1 MSAKFQLTV
10 WRHAKQALA
19 AGDSDS
25 LEQLG
30 FTPDMVDVL
39 QRSSDAQLQVLAEQ
53 NPTRSSFTLTWNP
66 PNWLQR
72 GGASI
77 LAPVRP
83 SSTRFSTAFLRPNSL
98 NLRTNNPLYISFEPI
113 PVTLACNHPFPL
125 GIGPLPFSRHSG
137 SFRHPLCSTTLL
149 FSVSPNQ

>member
-1 MSAKFQLTV
+1 MSAKFQLAV

-53 NPTRSSFTLTWNP
+53 SPTLFKLHFDMEAAKLATTWRHAHP
-66 PNWLQR
+66 
-72 GGASI
+72 GASQAE
-77 LAPVRP
+77 LN
-83 SSTRFSTAFLRPNSL
+83 AFLDGVQAAKQL
-98 NLRTNNPLYISFEPI
+98 EP
-113 PVTLACNHPFPL
+113 A
-125 GIGPLPFSRHSG
+125 G
-137 SFRHPLCSTTLL
+137 
-149 FSVSPNQ
+149 